1 MEKILRVEFHCHTVY
16 SMDSS
21 NHLPQLLKLAHERG
35 IDRLVITD
43 HNTIR
48 GALRAKEMDPELVII
63 GEEIMTP
70 KGELI
75 AYFLTEEVPAH
86 LSPIETIERLRK
98 QDAFISVPHP
108 FDMLRHGWHT
118 QDLLDILPMVDAI
131 EVFNSRCLS
140 TGINERARTFAEEHD
155 IPGTVGS
162 DAHSLV
168 ELGLATMLLP
178 FFETADGL
186 RKVIRQGKA
195 RTCLL
200 SPLDHLKASTS
211 IVMGKIMPWN
221 WDNKE

>member
-1 MEKILRVEFHCHTVY
+1 
-16 SMDSS
+16 MDSS
-21 NHLPQLLKLAHERG
+21 NHLPQLLQLAHERV
-35 IDRLVITD
+35 IDRLAITD

-48 GALRAKEMDPELVII
+48 GALKAKEMDPELVII

-86 LSPIETIERLRK
+86 LSPTETVERLRK
-98 QDAFISVPHP
+98 QDAFISIPHP
-108 FDMLRHGWHT
+108 FDLLRHSWHM

-140 TGINERARTFAEEHD
+140 AGINERARTFAENHD

-162 DAHSLV
+162 DAHSLG

-178 FFETADGL
+178 PFLTAEDL
-186 RKVIRQGKA
+186 RKVIRQGEV
-195 RTCLL
+195 RTRLL

-211 IVMGKIMPWN
+211 IVMGKILSQN
-221 WDNKE
+221 WDK